1 MMGASLN
8 GHAPHQPEQS
18 QVLLITM
25 PFGPLYQPS
34 IGLSLLKEVLRR
46 NAINT
51 EILYLTLKFAE
62 LIGAKTY
69 SQISSG
75 QPYVD
80 LAGEWIFAKYLF
92 DEPHPRHQAYVDDVL
107 RRKSPLN
114 SRQALVAEDYIETLF
129 DVETAI
135 ERFLELA
142 VDEVLAKNPKIVG
155 FTSTFQQ
162 HIASLCLA
170 KRLKARN
177 PDIFIVMGGG
187 NCEGL
192 MGVETIHQFPF
203 VDAIVSGEG
212 EIILPQLVD
221 CVLNHKNIDVLQGVF
236 TQNNIDFV
244 NVNGQTLGAPPVY
257 EMDELPVPT
266 YDDFFVQVR
275 QSSLKH
281 SDAYRILFETSRGCW
296 WGERNHCTFCGL
308 NGETMSYRSKSGD
321 RALSELV
328 QLVEAHPK
336 RSVWVVDNIL
346 DMNYFQDFIPRLA
359 ELNLDLDLFYEVK
372 ANLRKEQLVAMRE
385 AGIRNLQPGIESLNN
400 HVLKLMKKG
409 VSWLQNVQLLKW
421 GKELDIIIH
430 WNMLWGFPEETAA
443 DYVQM
448 RGVLPHLHHLN
459 PPTGS
464 AKIRLDRF
472 SPHFNNA
479 HEHGFIN
486 VRPAIPY
493 QYIYP
498 FEAEA
503 LGNLAYH
510 YFYDYADNRD
520 IRTYTEP
527 LYQRIKAW
535 RTAYEAS
542 ELIQVDLGSY
552 LLIWDLR
559 EGSQSSLTIL
569 DNIQRFLYLECDQ
582 ISNVRQLAKRA
593 QSEFGLAEIDI
604 HAVLESLVTAN
615 LMLRDAKLYLSLATR
630 LGNYTPSLEFLQ
642 KIKKLAEESDIRLDK
657 TTLLDPVI
665 YARLDDNFFTLNL
678 EGEPVVFYRALC
690 DLIDYNVI
698 SSFIEIPHQT
708 IGGIR
713 IDI

>member
-1 MMGASLN
+1 MGISLN
-8 GHAPHQPEQS
+8 GHAPPSSHHS

-25 PFGPLYQPS
+25 PFGPLFQPS

-46 NAINT
+46 ESIST
-51 EILYLTLKFAE
+51 EILYLTLTFAE
-62 LIGAKTY
+62 IIGTRTY
-69 SQISSG
+69 SKISSG
-75 QPYVD
+75 EPYVD
-80 LAGEWIFAKYLF
+80 LAGEWIFAKHLF
-92 DEPHPRHQAYVDDVL
+92 DEEHPRYAQYVDDVL
-107 RRKSPLN
+107 RRQSSEN
-114 SRQALVAEDYIETLF
+114 SRQAVVSENYIDLLLHVEKYIEQ
-129 DVETAI
+129 
-135 ERFLELA
+135 FLDQA
-142 VDEVLAKNPKIVG
+142 VADVLAKAPKIVG

-162 HIASLCLA
+162 HVASLCLA
-170 KRLKARN
+170 KRIKAQN

-192 MGVETIHQFPF
+192 MGVETIRQFPF

-212 EIILPQLVD
+212 EIILPKLVG
-221 CVLNHKNIDVLQGVF
+221 CVLNNQNIDILQGVF
-236 TQNNIDFV
+236 TQNNLDFV
-244 NVNGQTLGAPPVY
+244 NVNGKTLGAPPVY
-257 EMDELPVPT
+257 DMDELPVPT
-266 YDDFFVQVR
+266 YDDFFAQVQ
-275 QSSLKH
+275 QSSLRK

-296 WGERNHCTFCGL
+296 WGERQHCTFCGL
-308 NGETMSYRSKSGD
+308 NGATMAYRSKSAD

-328 QLVEAHPK
+328 HLVEAHPK

-372 ANLRKEQLVAMRE
+372 ANLRKEQLIAMQN

-430 WNMLWGFPEETAA
+430 WNMLWGFPEETPE
-443 DYVQM
+443 DYAQM
-448 RGVLPHLHHLN
+448 QAILPLLHHLN

-472 SPHFNNA
+472 SPHFNDA
-479 HEHGFIN
+479 HEHGFVN

-498 FEAEA
+498 FEDEA

-520 IRTYTEP
+520 IRTYTQP
-527 LYQRIKAW
+527 LYQQIKAW
-535 RTAYEAS
+535 RDVYEAS
-542 ELIQVDLGSY
+542 ELIQVDLGSH

-559 EGSQSSLTIL
+559 EESQPSLTIL
-569 DNIQRFLYLECDQ
+569 EGVERFLYLECDQ
-582 ISNVRQLAKRA
+582 ISNVRQLTK
-593 QSEFGLAEIDI
+593 QVQESFGLTEVDI
-604 HAVLESLVTAN
+604 EAILAPLVEAN
-615 LMLRDAKLYLSLATR
+615 LILKDGKLYLSLATH
-630 LGNYTPSLEFLQ
+630 LGLYTPSLSVMQ
-642 KIKKLAEESDIRLDK
+642 KLKKLAKESGIALEQ
-657 TTLLDPVI
+657 TTLLDPLV
-665 YARLDDNFFTLNL
+665 YSRLDDNFFTLNSD
-678 EGEPVVFYRALC
+678 GEPMMLYTTLC
-690 DLIDYNVI
+690 ALIDANII
-698 SSFIEIPHQT
+698 SSFVEVPHQT
-708 IGGIR
+708 IAGIQ